1 MTGPSSAKP
10 KIGPNVGGRFGGPGT
25 TGDRRPRVLLA
36 HAGPVI
42 AGAAQRI
49 LEAHGFEVETVA
61 DSDGVIGKLGAKLG
75 AERGAEGEAGESCS
89 WDALV
94 VDVAL
99 PGAPG
104 FELTGPAR
112 DAGVKVVILVASVF
126 RRTSYKRR
134 PRRLYGADDYVEI
147 HHLGDH
153 LPNRLRAHLGLG
165 DSQLPSE
172 TLREVLGTLNER
184 GDDHLREQSAKG
196 LATLIVADLLLYN
209 GDRITEASSVE
220 EALATVAVDLDSAR
234 DLFAQVRPGP
244 PSARQSGE
252 SADRDLIGEAFREL
266 VAGLGGPVKDKPTN
280 RREES

>member
-1 MTGPSSAKP
+1 MSEAPRAKP
-10 KIGPNVGGRFGGPGT
+10 PLGGWPDGSA
-25 TGDRRPRVLLA
+25 GDRRPRVLLA

-49 LEAHGFEVETVA
+49 LEAHGFEAQIAPDSRGVERA
-61 DSDGVIGKLGAKLG
+61 LA
-75 AERGAEGEAGESCS
+75 AGG

-112 DAGVKVVILVASVF
+112 AAGVKVVILVASVF
-126 RRTSYKRR
+126 RRTSYKRQ

-165 DSQLPSE
+165 DSELPTE
-172 TLREVLGTLNER
+172 TLREVLGTLRER
-184 GDDHLREQSAKG
+184 GDEHLGEQTPKG

-209 GDRITEASSVE
+209 GDRITEAGTVD
-220 EALATVAVDLDSAR
+220 EALAAVGRDLDGAR
-234 DLFAQVRPGP
+234 ELFEQVQSRGQ
-244 PSARQSGE
+244 ARRRD
-252 SADRDLIGEAFREL
+252 ARDRDLIDEAFREL
-266 VAGLGGPVKDKPTN
+266 VSGLEQRSAAHHDN
-280 RREES
+280 RGEEP

>member
-1 MTGPSSAKP
+1 MTGASSVKRAD
-10 KIGPNVGGRFGGPGT
+10 GPVSTGGG
-25 TGDRRPRVLLA
+25 RPRVLLA

-49 LEAHGFEVETVA
+49 LEAHGFDVEIAPDSAGVVA
-61 DSDGVIGKLGAKLG
+61 ALALGVEHGPARR
-75 AERGAEGEAGESCS
+75 A

-112 DAGVKVVILVASVF
+112 EAGVRVVILVASVF

-184 GDDHLREQSAKG
+184 GDEHLREQSAQG

-209 GDRITEASSVE
+209 GDRITEAGSVE
-220 EALATVAVDLDSAR
+220 EALEAVARDLDGAR
-234 DLFAQVRPGP
+234 DLFAQVRPGEF
-244 PSARQSGE
+244 GG
-252 SADRDLIGEAFREL
+252 DLIGDAFREL
-266 VAGLGGPVKDKPTN
+266 VAGLDAGPDPEVNNTSDSVPAE
-280 RREES
+280 RGEES

>member
-1 MTGPSSAKP
+1 M
-10 KIGPNVGGRFGGPGT
+10 VGRGT
-25 TGDRRPRVLLA
+25 DGATRPFVGQRPRVLLA

-42 AGAAQRI
+42 AEAAKHI
-49 LEAHGFEVETVA
+49 LEAHGFEAEIAVNSRAVERA
-61 DSDGVIGKLGAKLG
+61 LG
-75 AERGAEGEAGESCS
+75 RGD

-104 FELTGPAR
+104 FELTNVAR
-112 DAGVKVVILVASVF
+112 GAGVKVVILVASVF

-165 DSQLPSE
+165 DNELPAE
-172 TLREVLGTLNER
+172 TLREVLGTINER
-184 GDDHLREQSAKG
+184 GDDHLLEQTPRG

-209 GDRITEASSVE
+209 GDRITEADSVE
-220 EALATVAVDLDSAR
+220 EALAAVATDLDGAR
-234 DLFAQVRPGP
+234 DLFGQVRPEVSDG
-244 PSARQSGE
+244 
-252 SADRDLIGEAFREL
+252 DLIGEAFREL
-266 VAGLGGPVKDKPTN
+266 VSGLERTG
-280 RREES
+280 EIS